1 MLMEGRTRGAPVLF
15 RTAVPS
21 LRVAWW
27 NLENLFDTVDDPI
40 SRDFEFTPA
49 AGWTEEAYAAKVANL
64 AAAIDEL
71 PGPELLG
78 VAEVEGDAV
87 FAELLAATGNPDLR
101 VVEDPGGTSD
111 LRGIDVSLAYDER
124 RLRVVEARSH
134 VVYMRY
140 RTRDIFEVVFELV
153 DSGERLVVIVS
164 HWPSRRIGRRESEP
178 LRIAVAENLAYL
190 VRDHLLVDSIT
201 YEQLRDAGDL
211 EPVRAKWE
219 TPVMLLGDFND
230 EPSDNS
236 VVDHL
241 QASSELDRVTGPT
254 NDIDGF
260 RAQTA
265 DYRESDA
272 FLYNPCWRF
281 LAPENLGSFF
291 ISSTP
296 AGETFA
302 NRYQV
307 LDQLVV
313 SRGLLKPSGLRL
325 DLDSVDLW
333 RTPTVATPSG
343 RPRPFDRRT
352 LRGTSDHLPLVAMLK
367 Y

>member
-1 MLMEGRTRGAPVLF
+1 MA
-15 RTAVPS
+15 
-21 LRVAWW
+21 
-27 NLENLFDTVDDPI
+27 
-40 SRDFEFTPA
+40 
-49 AGWTEEAYAAKVANL
+49 
-64 AAAIDEL
+64 
-71 PGPELLG
+71 
-78 VAEVEGDAV
+78 
-87 FAELLAATGNPDLR
+87 
-101 VVEDPGGTSD
+101 
-111 LRGIDVSLAYDER
+111 
-124 RLRVVEARSH
+124 
-134 VVYMRY
+134 
-140 RTRDIFEVVFELV
+140 
-153 DSGERLVVIVS
+153 S

-211 EPVRAKWE
+211 APVQARWE
-219 TPVMLLGDFND
+219 TPVLLLGDFND
-230 EPSDNS
+230 EPSDSS

-265 DYRESDA
+265 DYRETDA

-296 AGETFA
+296 AGEMFA

-313 SRGLLKPSGLRL
+313 SRGLLKPTGLRL

-333 RTPTVATPSG
+333 HTPSVATPSG
-343 RPRPFDRRT
+343 RPRPFNREHAEGHVGPPPAGRDARR
-352 LRGTSDHLPLVAMLK
+352 GHDH
-367 Y
+367 

>member
-1 MLMEGRTRGAPVLF
+1 MAM
-15 RTAVPS
+15 

-40 SRDFEFTPA
+40 SRDFEFTPEH
-49 AGWTEEAYAAKVANL
+49 GWTQEAYEAKRDNL
-64 AAAIDEL
+64 AAVLTEL
-71 PGPELLG
+71 APELLG

-87 FAELLAATGNPDLR
+87 FADLLAATGNPHLR
-101 VVEDPGGTSD
+101 VVEDPTGTSD
-111 LRGIDVSLAYDER
+111 LRGIDVSLAFDER
-124 RLRVVEARSH
+124 KLSVVERRSH
-134 VVYMRY
+134 VVHMRY
-140 RTRDIFEVVFELV
+140 MTRDIFEVVFELV
-153 DSGERLVVIVS
+153 ETGERLVVMAG
-164 HWPSRRIGRRESEP
+164 HWPSRRLGRRESEP

-201 YEQLRDAGDL
+201 YEQLRADGDL
-211 EPVRAKWE
+211 EAVRAKWE
-219 TPVMLLGDFND
+219 TPVLLIGDFND
-230 EPSDNS
+230 EPSDTS

-241 QASSELDRVTGPT
+241 QASSELERVTGPT

-265 DYRESDA
+265 DYRETDA

-296 AGETFA
+296 AGEVFA

-313 SRGLLKPSGLRL
+313 SRGLLKPRGLRL
-325 DLDSVDLW
+325 ELDSVDLV
-333 RTPTVATPSG
+333 RTPSVATPSG
-343 RPRPFDRRT
+343 RPRRFDRKT
-352 LRGTSDHLPLVAMLK
+352 GKGTSDHLPLVATLV
-367 Y
+367 YDSVA

>member
-1 MLMEGRTRGAPVLF
+1 M
-15 RTAVPS
+15 PS
-21 LRVAWW
+21 LRIAWW

-49 AGWTEEAYAAKVANL
+49 QGWTDEAYAAKRANL
-64 AAAIDEL
+64 AAVLDEL
-71 PGPELLG
+71 HGGQGPELLG
-78 VAEVEGDAV
+78 VAEVEGDQV
-87 FAELLAATGNPDLR
+87 FADLLAETSNPHLK
-101 VVEDPGGTSD
+101 VVEDPEGTSD

-124 RLRVVEARSH
+124 RLSVVERRSH

-140 RTRDIFEVVFELV
+140 RTRDIFEVVFELT
-153 DSGERLVVIVS
+153 DTGERFVVMAG

-201 YEQLRDAGDL
+201 YEQLRADGDL
-211 EPVRAKWE
+211 APVQARWE
-219 TPVMLLGDFND
+219 TPVLLIGDFND
-230 EPSDNS
+230 EPSDSS

-241 QASSELDRVTGPT
+241 QASSELDRVTGPS

-265 DYRESDA
+265 DYRETDA

-281 LAPENLGSFF
+281 LAPENVGTFF

-296 AGETFA
+296 VGEAFA

-313 SRGLLKPSGLRL
+313 SRGLLKPAGLRL
-325 DLDSVDLW
+325 DLESVDIFAA
-333 RTPTVATPSG
+333 PSVATPTG
-343 RPRPFDRRT
+343 RPRPFDRGT
-352 LRGTSDHLPLVAMLK
+352 LKGTSDHLPLVATLE

>member
-1 MLMEGRTRGAPVLF
+1 MRSCR
-15 RTAVPS
+15 RVPS

-49 AGWTEEAYAAKVANL
+49 HGWTDEAYAAKRANL
-64 AAAIDEL
+64 AAALDEL
-71 PGPELLG
+71 HGGQGPELLG

-87 FAELLAATGNPDLR
+87 FADLLAATGSPHLR

-111 LRGIDVSLAYDER
+111 LRGIDASLAFDDR
-124 RLRVVEARSH
+124 KLRVVERRSH

-153 DSGERLVVIVS
+153 DSGERFVVMAS

-178 LRIAVAENLAYL
+178 LRIALAENLSYL
-190 VRDHLLVDSIT
+190 VREHLLVDSIT
-201 YEQLRDAGDL
+201 YEQLREAGDL
-211 EPVRAKWE
+211 APVLERWE
-219 TPVMLLGDFND
+219 TPVLLLGDFND
-230 EPSDNS
+230 EPSDSS

-241 QASSELDRVTGPT
+241 QASSELDRVIGPT

-265 DYRESDA
+265 DYRNIDA

-281 LAPENLGSFF
+281 LAPENVGSFF

-296 AGETFA
+296 AGEVFA

-307 LDQLVV
+307 LDQIIA

-325 DLDSVDLW
+325 DLESVDLY
-333 RTPTVATPSG
+333 RAPSVATPTG
-343 RPRPFDRRT
+343 RPRPFNRST
-352 LRGTSDHLPLVAMLK
+352 LKGTSDHLPLVATLQ

>member
-1 MLMEGRTRGAPVLF
+1 
-15 RTAVPS
+15 VPS

-40 SRDFEFTPA
+40 ARDFEFTPEQ
-49 AGWTEEAYAAKVANL
+49 GWTEEAYAAKRANL
-64 AAAIDEL
+64 AAVLDEL
-71 PGPELLG
+71 RPELLG
-78 VAEVEGDAV
+78 VAEVEGDQVLAD
-87 FAELLAATGNPDLR
+87 LLAETANPHLR

-124 RLRVVEARSH
+124 RLSVVERRSH
-134 VVYMRY
+134 VVHLRY
-140 RTRDIFEVVFELV
+140 RTRDIFEVVFELT
-153 DSGERLVVIVS
+153 DTGEQFVVMAS

-178 LRIAVAENLAYL
+178 LRIAVAENLSYL
-190 VRDHLLVDSIT
+190 VREHLLVDSIT
-201 YEQLRDAGDL
+201 YEELRASGDL
-211 EPVRAKWE
+211 APVQARWE
-219 TPVMLLGDFND
+219 TPVLLIGDFND
-230 EPSDNS
+230 EPSDSS

-265 DYRESDA
+265 DYRETNA

-281 LAPENLGSFF
+281 LAPENVGTFF

-296 AGETFA
+296 VGEAFA

-313 SRGLLKPSGLRL
+313 SRGLLKPAGLRL
-325 DLDSVDLW
+325 DLDSVQIYSA
-333 RTPTVATPSG
+333 PSVATPSG
-343 RPRPFDRRT
+343 RPRPFDRTT
-352 LRGTSDHLPLVAMLK
+352 LNGTSDHLPLVATLL
-367 Y
+367 YESSRS

>member
-1 MLMEGRTRGAPVLF
+1 MPA
-15 RTAVPS
+15 

-40 SRDFEFTPA
+40 SRDFEFTPEH
-49 AGWTEEAYAAKVANL
+49 GWTQEAYVAKRDNL
-64 AAAIDEL
+64 AAALAEL
-71 PGPELLG
+71 HGGQGPELLG
-78 VAEVEGDAV
+78 VAEVEGDEV
-87 FAELLAATGNPDLR
+87 FADLLAAIGNPNLK
-101 VVEDPGGTSD
+101 VVEDSAGTSD
-111 LRGIDVSLAYDER
+111 LRGIDVSLAFDDR
-124 RLRVVEARSH
+124 KLRVVEARSH

-153 DSGERLVVIVS
+153 DGGERLVVMVS

-201 YEQLRDAGDL
+201 YEQLRADGDL
-211 EPVRAKWE
+211 APVLVKWE
-219 TPVMLLGDFND
+219 TPVLLMGDFND
-230 EPSDNS
+230 EPADSS

-241 QASSELDRVTGPT
+241 QASSELDRVIGPT

-265 DYRESDA
+265 DYRETDA

-296 AGETFA
+296 SGEVFA

-307 LDQLVV
+307 LDQLIV
-313 SRGLLKPSGLRL
+313 SRGLLKAEGLRL
-325 DLDSVDLW
+325 DLDSVDIV
-333 RTPTVATPSG
+333 RTATVATPSG
-343 RPRPFDRRT
+343 RPRPFNRASKK
-352 LRGTSDHLPLVAMLK
+352 GTSDHLPLVATLE

>member
-1 MLMEGRTRGAPVLF
+1 MGGRTGGAAVLF

-49 AGWTEEAYAAKVANL
+49 AGWTAEAYAAKVANL

-78 VAEVEGDAV
+78 VAEVEGDEV
-87 FAELLAATGNPDLR
+87 FAELLAATGNPNLR

-111 LRGIDVSLAYDER
+111 LRGIDVSLAFDER

-153 DSGERLVVIVS
+153 DSGERLVVMAS

-190 VRDHLLVDSIT
+190 VRDHLLVDSIS
-201 YEQLRDAGDL
+201 YEQLRDADDL

-219 TPVMLLGDFND
+219 TPVLLLGDFND
-230 EPSDNS
+230 EPADSS

-241 QASSELDRVTGPT
+241 QASSELDRVIGPT

-265 DYRESDA
+265 DYRESDV

-325 DLDSVDLW
+325 ELDSVDLW
-333 RTPTVATPSG
+333 RTPMVATPSG

-352 LRGTSDHLPLVAMLK
+352 MRGTSDHVPLVATLE

>member
-1 MLMEGRTRGAPVLF
+1 MAT
-15 RTAVPS
+15 

-40 SRDFEFTPA
+40 SRDFEFTPEH
-49 AGWTEEAYAAKVANL
+49 GWTQAAYEAKRDNL
-64 AAAIDEL
+64 AAVLTEL
-71 PGPELLG
+71 GPELLG

-87 FAELLAATGNPDLR
+87 FADLLAAMGAPHLR
-101 VVEDPGGTSD
+101 VVEDPAGTSD
-111 LRGIDVSLAYDER
+111 LRGIDVSLAFDER
-124 RLRVVEARSH
+124 KLAVVERRSH
-134 VVYMRY
+134 VVHLRYM
-140 RTRDIFEVVFELV
+140 TRDIFEVVFELV
-153 DSGERLVVIVS
+153 ETGERLVVMVS
-164 HWPSRRIGRRESEP
+164 HWPSRRLGRRESEP

-201 YEQLRDAGDL
+201 YEQLRADDDLDA
-211 EPVRAKWE
+211 VRAKWE
-219 TPVMLLGDFND
+219 TPVLLLGDFND
-230 EPSDNS
+230 EPSDTS
-236 VVDHL
+236 LVDHL
-241 QASSELDRVTGPT
+241 RASSELERVTGPT

-265 DYRESDA
+265 DYRATDA

-296 AGETFA
+296 AGEVFA

-325 DLDSVDLW
+325 ALDSVDLW
-333 RTPTVATPSG
+333 RAPSVATPSG
-343 RPRPFDRRT
+343 RPRRFDRRT
-352 LRGTSDHLPLVAMLK
+352 GKGTSDHLPLVATLV
-367 Y
+367 YGPAG

>member
-1 MLMEGRTRGAPVLF
+1 MPE
-15 RTAVPS
+15 

-49 AGWTEEAYAAKVANL
+49 HGWTEEAYAAKRANL
-64 AAAIDEL
+64 AAAIGEL
-71 PGPELLG
+71 HDGQGPELLG
-78 VAEVEGDAV
+78 VAEVEGDQV
-87 FAELLAATGNPDLR
+87 FADLLAATGNPHLR
-101 VVEDPGGTSD
+101 VVEEPAGTSD
-111 LRGIDVSLAYDER
+111 LRGIDVSLAFDER
-124 RLRVVEARSH
+124 RLRVVERRSH

-153 DSGERLVVIVS
+153 DTGEQLVVMAS
-164 HWPSRRIGRRESEP
+164 HWPSRRLGRRESEP
-178 LRIAVAENLAYL
+178 LRIAVAENLSYL
-190 VRDHLLVDSIT
+190 VREHLLVDSIT
-201 YEQLRDAGDL
+201 YEQLREAGDL
-211 EPVRAKWE
+211 APVQAKWE
-219 TPVMLLGDFND
+219 TPVLLLGDFND
-230 EPSDNS
+230 EPSDSS

-265 DYRESDA
+265 DYRETDV

-281 LAPENLGSFF
+281 LAPENLGSLF

-296 AGETFA
+296 AGEVFA

-313 SRGLLKPSGLRL
+313 SRGLLKPTGLRL
-325 DLDSVDLW
+325 DLDSVDLF
-333 RTPTVATPSG
+333 RAPSVATPSG
-343 RPRPFDRRT
+343 RPRPFNRT
-352 LRGTSDHLPLVAMLK
+352 TLKGTSDHLPLVATLE

>member
-1 MLMEGRTRGAPVLF
+1 VRSCTR
-15 RTAVPS
+15 VPS

-49 AGWTEEAYAAKVANL
+49 HGWTEEAYAAKLANL
-64 AAAIDEL
+64 AAALDEL
-71 PGPELLG
+71 HGGQGPELLG
-78 VAEVEGDAV
+78 VAEVEGDGV
-87 FAELLAATGNPDLR
+87 FADLLAATGNPHLR
-101 VVEDPGGTSD
+101 VVEEPGGTSD
-111 LRGIDVSLAYDER
+111 LRGIDASLAFDDR
-124 RLRVVEARSH
+124 KLRVVERHSH
-134 VVYMRY
+134 VVY

-153 DSGERLVVIVS
+153 DTGERLVVMAS

-178 LRIAVAENLAYL
+178 LRIAVAENLSYL
-190 VRDHLLVDSIT
+190 VREHLLVDSIT
-201 YEQLRDAGDL
+201 YEELREAGDL
-211 EPVRAKWE
+211 APVLEKWE
-219 TPVMLLGDFND
+219 TPVLLLGDFND
-230 EPSDNS
+230 EPADTS

-241 QASSELDRVTGPT
+241 QASSELDRVIGPT
-254 NDIDGF
+254 NDVDGF

-265 DYRESDA
+265 DYRETDA

-296 AGETFA
+296 AGEVFA

-307 LDQLVV
+307 LDQLIA
-313 SRGLLKPSGLRL
+313 SRGLLKSSGLRL
-325 DLDSVDLW
+325 DLGSVDLY
-333 RTPTVATPSG
+333 RAPSVATPTG
-343 RPRPFDRRT
+343 RPRPFNRSS
-352 LRGTSDHLPLVAMLK
+352 LKGTSDHLPLVATLE

>member
-1 MLMEGRTRGAPVLF
+1 M
-15 RTAVPS
+15 PS
-21 LRVAWW
+21 LRIAWW

-49 AGWTEEAYAAKVANL
+49 QGWTEEAYAAKRANL
-64 AAAIDEL
+64 AAVLDEL
-71 PGPELLG
+71 HGGQGPELLG
-78 VAEVEGDAV
+78 VAEVEGDQV
-87 FAELLAATGNPDLR
+87 FADLLAETANPHLK

-124 RLRVVEARSH
+124 RLSVVERRSH

-140 RTRDIFEVVFELV
+140 RTRDIFEVVFELT
-153 DSGERLVVIVS
+153 DTGERLVVMAS

-178 LRIAVAENLAYL
+178 LRIAVAENLSYL
-190 VRDHLLVDSIT
+190 VREHLLVDSIT
-201 YEQLRDAGDL
+201 YEELRDAGDL
-211 EPVRAKWE
+211 APVQARWE
-219 TPVMLLGDFND
+219 TPVLLMGDFND
-230 EPSDNS
+230 EPSDSS

-265 DYRESDA
+265 DYRETDA

-281 LAPENLGSFF
+281 LAPENVGTFF

-296 AGETFA
+296 AGEAFA

-313 SRGLLKPSGLRL
+313 SRGLLEPSGLRL
-325 DLDSVDLW
+325 DLDSVEIFSA
-333 RTPTVATPSG
+333 PSVATPTG
-343 RPRPFDRRT
+343 RPRPFDRGT
-352 LRGTSDHLPLVAMLK
+352 LKGTSDHLPLVATLE

>member
-1 MLMEGRTRGAPVLF
+1 MPT
-15 RTAVPS
+15 

-49 AGWTEEAYAAKVANL
+49 NGWTEEAYAAKRANL
-64 AAAIDEL
+64 AAALNEL
-71 PGPELLG
+71 HGGQGPELLG

-87 FAELLAATGNPDLR
+87 FAGLLATMGKPHLK

-124 RLRVVEARSH
+124 KLSVVERRSH
-134 VVYMRY
+134 VVHLRYM
-140 RTRDIFEVVFELV
+140 TRDIFEVVFELV
-153 DSGERLVVIVS
+153 ETGERLVVIAS
-164 HWPSRRIGRRESEP
+164 HWPSRRLGRLESEP
-178 LRIAVAENLAYL
+178 LRIAVAENIAFLL
-190 VRDHLLVDSIT
+190 RDHLLVDSIT
-201 YEQLRDAGDL
+201 YEQLRADGDL
-211 EPVRAKWE
+211 APVRAKWE
-219 TPVMLLGDFND
+219 TPILLLGDFND
-230 EPSDNS
+230 EPPDRS
-236 VVDHL
+236 VLDHL

-254 NDIDGF
+254 NDIDDF

-265 DYRESDA
+265 DYRETDA

-296 AGETFA
+296 AGEVFA

-307 LDQLVV
+307 LDQLIV

-325 DLDSVDLW
+325 DLDSIDLW
-333 RTPTVATPSG
+333 RTPSVATPSG
-343 RPRPFDRRT
+343 RPRRFDRNT
-352 LRGTSDHLPLVAMLK
+352 GKGTSDHLPLVATLA

>member
-1 MLMEGRTRGAPVLF
+1 M
-15 RTAVPS
+15 PS

-49 AGWTEEAYAAKVANL
+49 EGWTEEAYAAKRANL
-64 AAAIDEL
+64 AAVLDEL
-71 PGPELLG
+71 HGGQGPELLG
-78 VAEVEGDAV
+78 VAEVEGDHI
-87 FAELLAATGNPDLR
+87 FAGLLGETANPHLK

-124 RLRVVEARSH
+124 RLSVVERRSH
-134 VVYMRY
+134 VVHLRY
-140 RTRDIFEVVFELV
+140 RTRDIFEVVFELT
-153 DSGERLVVIVS
+153 DSGERLVVMAS

-178 LRIAVAENLAYL
+178 LRIAVAENLSYL
-190 VRDHLLVDSIT
+190 VREHLLVDSIT
-201 YEQLRDAGDL
+201 YEELRAAGDL
-211 EPVRAKWE
+211 APVLAKWE
-219 TPVMLLGDFND
+219 TPVLLIGDFND
-230 EPSDNS
+230 EPSDGS

-265 DYRESDA
+265 DYRETDA

-296 AGETFA
+296 AGEVFA

-313 SRGLLKPSGLRL
+313 SRGLLKPAGLRL
-325 DLDSVDLW
+325 DLDSVDLF
-333 RTPTVATPSG
+333 RAPSVATPSG
-343 RPRPFDRRT
+343 RPRPFNRAT
-352 LRGTSDHLPLVAMLK
+352 LTGTSDHLPLVATLQ

>member
-1 MLMEGRTRGAPVLF
+1 M
-15 RTAVPS
+15 PS
-21 LRVAWW
+21 LRIAWW

-49 AGWTEEAYAAKVANL
+49 QGWTDEAYAAKRANL
-64 AAAIDEL
+64 AAVLDEL
-71 PGPELLG
+71 HGGQGPELLG
-78 VAEVEGDAV
+78 VAEVEGDQV
-87 FAELLAATGNPDLR
+87 FADLLAETSNPHLK
-101 VVEDPGGTSD
+101 VVEDPDGTSD

-124 RLRVVEARSH
+124 RLSVVERSSH

-140 RTRDIFEVVFELV
+140 RTRDIFEVVFELT
-153 DSGERLVVIVS
+153 DTGERLVVMAS

-178 LRIAVAENLAYL
+178 LRIAVAENLSYL
-190 VRDHLLVDSIT
+190 VREHLLVDSIT
-201 YEQLRDAGDL
+201 YERLRDAGDL
-211 EPVRAKWE
+211 APVQARWE
-219 TPVMLLGDFND
+219 TPVLLMGDFND
-230 EPSDNS
+230 EPSDSS
-236 VVDHL
+236 VVVHL
-241 QASSELDRVTGPT
+241 QASSELDRVSGPT

-265 DYRESDA
+265 DYRETDA

-281 LAPENLGSFF
+281 LAPENLGTFF

-296 AGETFA
+296 VGEAFA

-313 SRGLLKPSGLRL
+313 SRGLLKPSGLHL
-325 DLDSVDLW
+325 DLDSVDIFAA
-333 RTPTVATPSG
+333 PSVATPTG
-343 RPRPFDRRT
+343 RPRPFDRGT
-352 LRGTSDHLPLVAMLK
+352 LKGTSDHLPLVATLE

>member
-1 MLMEGRTRGAPVLF
+1 M
-15 RTAVPS
+15 PS
-21 LRVAWW
+21 LRLAWW

-40 SRDFEFTPA
+40 SRDLEVTPA
-49 AGWTEEAYAAKVANL
+49 AGWTDEAYAAKVANL
-64 AAAIDEL
+64 AAALDEL
-71 PGPELLG
+71 HGGQGPELLG
-78 VAEVEGDAV
+78 VAEVEGDEV
-87 FAELLAATGNPDLR
+87 FADLLAATANPHLK
-101 VVEDPGGTSD
+101 VVEDPAGTSD
-111 LRGIDVSLAYDER
+111 LRGIDVSLAFDER
-124 RLRVVEARSH
+124 TLRVVERRSH

-153 DSGERLVVIVS
+153 ETAERFVVIAS
-164 HWPSRRIGRRESEP
+164 HWPSRRRGRRESEP
-178 LRIAVAENLAYL
+178 LRISVAENIAYL

-201 YEQLRDAGDL
+201 YEQLRTAGDL
-211 EPVRAKWE
+211 APVRARWE
-219 TPVMLLGDFND
+219 TPVLLLGDFND
-230 EPSDNS
+230 EPFDGS

-241 QASSELDRVTGPT
+241 QASSELDRVIGAT

-281 LAPENLGSFF
+281 LAPENLGSYF

-296 AGETFA
+296 AGEVFA

-313 SRGLLKPSGLRL
+313 SRGLLKTSGLRL
-325 DLDSVDLW
+325 DLDSVDLF
-333 RTPTVATPSG
+333 RGPSVATPSG
-343 RPRPFDRRT
+343 RPRAFNRT
-352 LRGTSDHLPLVAMLK
+352 TRRGTSDHLPLVATLHF
-367 Y
+367 

>member
-1 MLMEGRTRGAPVLF
+1 MPA
-15 RTAVPS
+15 

-49 AGWTEEAYAAKVANL
+49 HGWTQEAYEAKRDNL
-64 AAAIDEL
+64 AAVLAEL
-71 PGPELLG
+71 APQLLG
-78 VAEVEGDAV
+78 VAEVEGDTV
-87 FAELLAATGNPDLR
+87 FADLLAATGNPHLR
-101 VVEDPGGTSD
+101 VVEDPAGTSD
-111 LRGIDVSLAYDER
+111 LRGIDVSLAFDER
-124 RLRVVEARSH
+124 RLRVVDRRSH
-134 VVYMRY
+134 VVSLRY

-153 DSGERLVVIVS
+153 ETGERLVVMAS
-164 HWPSRRIGRRESEP
+164 HWPSRRLGRRESEP

-201 YEQLRDAGDL
+201 YERLRADGDL
-211 EPVRAKWE
+211 APVRAKWE
-219 TPVMLLGDFND
+219 TPVLLIGDFND
-230 EPSDNS
+230 EPSDSS

-254 NDIDGF
+254 NDIEGF

-265 DYRESDA
+265 DYRETDA

-296 AGETFA
+296 AGEVFA

-313 SRGLLKPSGLRL
+313 SRGLLKDGALRL
-325 DLDSVDLW
+325 DVDSVDLV
-333 RTPTVATPSG
+333 RSPSVATPSG
-343 RPRPFDRRT
+343 RPRPFNRT
-352 LRGTSDHLPLVAMLK
+352 SRKGTSDHLPLVATLE